1 MGVEQ
6 QPDRPTIYQTS
17 LLHVRADRVYRTIIS
32 QQLEPFKLNLME
44 WLMLGVINDA
54 PTGITLSQIA
64 TALDVSQP
72 QVTALMTRVTAQ
84 GLVRQKT
91 VRQDRRS
98 RSVVLSVRGL
108 RLMDKI
114 EETLQAYMQQWL
126 SQVPPEQYDAYL
138 EIIGRMSKFKT
149 D

>member
-1 MGVEQ
+1 MEEQ
-6 QPDRPTIYQTS
+6 LDKPTYYQTS
-17 LLHVRADRVYRTIIS
+17 LSHVRADRVYRTIIS

-54 PTGITLSQIA
+54 SKAGITLSKIA
-64 TALDVSQP
+64 EALDVSQP
-72 QVTALMTRVTAQ
+72 QVTALMTSVSNQ

-91 VRQDRRS
+91 LRQDRRS

-108 RLMDKI
+108 RLLDKI
-114 EETLQAYMQQWL
+114 EETINAYMDQWL
-126 SQVPPEQYDAYL
+126 SQVPPDQYQAYL
-138 EIIGRMSKFKT
+138 EIMGRMSQFKA